1 MATKTYRTIFLDQE
15 LDTLIQEQAALES
28 SSISK
33 LIRVAIER
41 YLDLKRANMEEYRGT
56 PMDNSQ

>member
-15 LDTLIQEQAALES
+15 LDTLIQEQASLES

-41 YLDLKRANMEEYRGT
+41 YLDLKRANMEECSGAS
-56 PMDNSQ
+56 DG